1 MRAHVVD
8 DLAHA
13 REQPGIVQ
21 HRLAHRDAVPT
32 ELAGFSDQPGGVGQC
47 PHRNRSVIGRHA
59 AELVAGH
66 ERCLGAQVCG
76 AERGEH
82 TRRSG
87 ANDDDVEHVHPLFYV
102 SRSASQR
109 RARSPG
115 MKPYSPPRVTTNR
128 GRP

>member
-1 MRAHVVD
+1 MRAHIVD

-21 HRLAHRDAVPT
+21 HRLAHGDAVLT
-32 ELAGFSDQPGGVGQC
+32 ELASFSDQPGGMGQC

-59 AELVAGH
+59 AELVAGN

-87 ANDDDVEHVHPLFYV
+87 ADNDDV
-102 SRSASQR
+102 
-109 RARSPG
+109 
-115 MKPYSPPRVTTNR
+115 
-128 GRP
+128 